1 MLAQAAIPASH
12 DPRIVVLSVVI
23 SMTGSYAA
31 LYLVERLR
39 NTEGR
44 AWAWWLA
51 CAAAVDGTATWSMHY
66 TGKLGLNVPLQLDWR
81 IVVLSWVVGA
91 TGSAA
96 ALLVMGRREVTW
108 PRAVLGG
115 SLLGGIGI
123 SGLHYMA
130 MASIRSPQMQHY
142 HSPLLVTLSI
152 VFAIVICSFALPL
165 AYRDWHSHPQR
176 RASRHAVALLRGS
189 ANPIMHY
196 TAMAAF
202 VFVLSPEAAVPPH
215 TVSIRSLG
223 LIGISVIPITVLVIA
238 VLTTIVDRLEQQ
250 RALLHELFE
259 QAPSAVA
266 LTTADGRVIRINRE
280 FTRIF
285 GRSAKEAAGRPLSDL
300 VAAPQRPLVIS
311 TLRVPVTMPDR
322 EVQIY
327 TILRDVTAQK
337 RAEDTLRSLPR
348 RLIETQESTGKAI
361 ARELHD
367 EIGQVLTGI
376 GMLLSI
382 PEPLPPATQ
391 ARIEEARRAVQ
402 ELSGRVR
409 ALALALRPAAL
420 DDFGLIAALEGL
432 LERYTRQT
440 GITVEFVHARVEG
453 ERFRSEVEVAGYR
466 IIQEALTNVARHAA
480 VRHASVTV
488 EASDGTLQVLVEDE
502 GSGFV
507 VSAVRAGAG
516 LGGMRERVTILGGEL
531 EIVSAPGRG
540 TRVSA
545 QLPLEGPEER

>member
-1 MLAQAAIPASH
+1 
-12 DPRIVVLSVVI
+12 
-23 SMTGSYAA
+23 
-31 LYLVERLR
+31 
-39 NTEGR
+39 
-44 AWAWWLA
+44 
-51 CAAAVDGTATWSMHY
+51 MHY
-66 TGKLGLNVPLQLDWR
+66 TGKLALDLPLRLDWR

-91 TGSAA
+91 AGSAG

-108 PRAVLGG
+108 PRAVLAGAV
-115 SLLGGIGI
+115 LGGVGI
-123 SGLHYMA
+123 SALHYMA
-130 MASIRSPQMQHY
+130 MASIRSPQLRSH

-152 VFAIVICSFALPL
+152 AFAIAICSLAVRL
-165 AYRDWHSHPQR
+165 AYRRWDSAPRR
-176 RASRHAVALLRGS
+176 RASRHAAALLRGS
-189 ANPIMHY
+189 ANPVMHY
-196 TAMAAF
+196 TAMAGV
-202 VFVLSPEAAVPPH
+202 VFMTSAEPALLPH

-238 VLTTIVDRLEQQ
+238 VLTTALDRLEKQ
-250 RALLHELFE
+250 RALLDELFE

-266 LTTADGRVIRINRE
+266 LTTEDARVIRINRE
-280 FTRIF
+280 FTRTF
-285 GRSAKEAAGRPLSDL
+285 GPSAQEAAGRPLSDL

-311 TLRVPVTMPDR
+311 TQRVPVSLPGN

-327 TILRDVTAQK
+327 TILRDITAEK
-337 RAEDTLRSLPR
+337 RAEETLRTLPR
-348 RLIETQESTGKAI
+348 RLIEMQESTGKQI

-391 ARIEEARRAVQ
+391 ARIDEARQAVH

-409 ALALALRPAAL
+409 ALALDLRPAAL

-440 GITVEFVHARVEG
+440 GIAVEFVHAGVEG
-453 ERFRSEVEVAGYR
+453 ERFRPEVEVAGYR
-466 IIQEALTNVARHAA
+466 IIQEALTNVARHAN
-480 VRHASVTV
+480 VRNASVTV

-502 GSGFV
+502 GAGFD
-507 VSAVRAGAG
+507 VSAVRTGAG
-516 LGGMRERVTILGGEL
+516 LGGIRERVTLLGGVL
-531 EIVSAPGRG
+531 EIVSAPGSG

-545 QLPLEGPEER
+545 QLPLGP

>member
-1 MLAQAAIPASH
+1 MFPHAAIPASH
-12 DPRIVVLSVVI
+12 DPRIVLLSVII
-23 SMTGSYAA
+23 SIGGAYAA
-31 LYLVERLR
+31 LYLVERVR

-44 AWAWWLA
+44 AWAAWLA

-66 TGKLGLNVPLQLDWR
+66 TGKLALNLPLELDWR

-91 TGSAA
+91 AGSAA
-96 ALLVMGRREVTW
+96 ALLVMGRRELTW
-108 PRAVLGG
+108 KRAVLGG

-123 SGLHYMA
+123 SALHYTA
-130 MASIRSPQMQHY
+130 MASIRFPAMHHY
-142 HSPLLVTLSI
+142 HSPLLVTFSI
-152 VFAIVICSFALPL
+152 VLAVVICSFAFPL
-165 AYRDWHSHPQR
+165 AYRDWHSYPRH
-176 RASRHAVALLRGS
+176 RAARHAVALLRGA
-189 ANPIMHY
+189 ANPVMHY
-196 TAMAAF
+196 TAMAAVIF
-202 VFVLSPEAAVPPH
+202 SVSPEPAVLPH

-223 LIGISVIPITVLVIA
+223 LIGISVVPLTILIVA
-238 VLTTIVDRLEQQ
+238 VLTSVVDRLEKQ
-250 RALLHELFE
+250 RALLDELFE

-266 LTTADGRVIRINRE
+266 LTTEDDRVIRINRE

-285 GRSAKEAAGRPLSDL
+285 GRSAHEAAGRPLSEL
-300 VAAPQRPLVIS
+300 VAVPQRPLIIS
-311 TLRVPVTMPDR
+311 TLRVPVSMPGG

-327 TILRDVTAQK
+327 TILRDVTAEK
-337 RAEDTLRSLPR
+337 RAEEALRGLPR
-348 RLIETQESTGKAI
+348 RLIEMQEATGKQI

-382 PEPLPPATQ
+382 PEPLPPSTQ
-391 ARIEEARRAVQ
+391 ARLEEARRAVH

-409 ALALALRPAAL
+409 ALALDLRPAAL
-420 DDFGLIAALEGL
+420 DDLGLIAAVEGL

-440 GITVEFVHARVEG
+440 GIAVEFVHVGVEG

-480 VRHASVTV
+480 VQRASVTV

-502 GSGFV
+502 GVGFDL
-507 VSAVRAGAG
+507 SAVRTGAG
-516 LGGMRERVTILGGEL
+516 LGGMRERVTILGGEM
-531 EIVSAPGRG
+531 EIVSTPGSG

-545 QLPLEGPEER
+545 QLPLRP